1 MEITIRKALSMAA
14 AAVAATV
21 MLASCQKD
29 DPQGDGEG
37 SSTTKLATPALS
49 VSYPEDGTFTVS
61 WTAVEHADSYSYT
74 VNGGTETSTQNTS
87 FTMTGQAS
95 GTYSIRVKAVSA
107 DEAYE
112 DFNWAG
118 VEATVENGAAP
129 TPSSW
134 EGTWSI
140 TSSQTLTWGPD
151 PDDPRFVIEQVVDEE
166 KTGTVTIVS
175 TGQSDPESGASLVY
189 VYGLCP
195 DFDEV
200 AANQGLGQTPALGII
215 AADGTLEIYPVQ
227 ITDPAEGD
235 YIAWYVFSNIS
246 IPGYDSYIGSV
257 NGDYPAFRF
266 TKSGNTATGLP
277 YEGELTAS
285 LPDQS
290 TVTGT
295 FNVVAMDVYYFSAEG
310 GMSIFG
316 ENPSSFAGTLELTY
330 VSDDTSAVTGSSFS
344 ASSMP
349 AFTSLKAKYPGV
361 QAKAMMVK

>member
-112 DFNWAG
+112 DSNWAG
-118 VEATVENGAAP
+118 VEATVENGAVIAGGREA
-129 TPSSW
+129 W
-134 EGTWSI
+134 VGTWTISSDKTFTWLTEGQSI
-140 TSSQTLTWGPD
+140 TGNQLTNTA
-151 PDDPRFVIEQVVDEE
+151 
-166 KTGTVTIVS
+166 KSGTVIIELDPEYETDVVIYGLS
-175 TGQSDPESGASLVY
+175 PDMDAMLGQSFPAYGTVENGKLVLYDGVRVMGPIDEASQDGWIDWSGIGEMGGQ
-189 VYGLCP
+189 YGL
-195 DFDEV
+195 V
-200 AANQGLGQTPALGII
+200 TGG
-215 AADGTLEIYPVQ
+215 
-227 ITDPAEGD
+227 
-235 YIAWYVFSNIS
+235 
-246 IPGYDSYIGSV
+246 
-257 NGDYPAFRF
+257 YPAFTF
-266 TKSGNTATGLP
+266 TLSGNTATSEP
-277 YEGELTAS
+277 YVGQLS
-285 LPDQS
+285 NG
-290 TVTGT
+290 GT
-295 FNVVAMDVYYFSAEG
+295 FTVVTYDAYLIYDNSNEYGIYTTNSY
-310 GMSIFG
+310 
-316 ENPSSFAGTLELTY
+316 AGTLTLTKK
-330 VSDDTSAVTGSSFS
+330 SSSTSGSSFS